1 MCYTIQLLHQGETM
15 KLVPIRDRIVIK
27 LLEAETKTA
36 SGIVIPDAATE
47 KPSQGDVLAVGTG
60 RIAED
65 GTIVPMVIKS
75 GDRVL
80 FGQHAG
86 QTVKVDNEEF
96 RILREEDVMAIVK
109 QGE

>member
-1 MCYTIQLLHQGETM
+1 MLNQQGETM
-15 KLVPIRDRIVIK
+15 KLQPIRDRIVIK

-36 SGIVIPDAATE
+36 SGIFIPDAATE
-47 KPSQGDVLAVGTG
+47 KPTQGEVLAVGTG
-60 RIAED
+60 KLAED
-65 GTIVPMVIKS
+65 GTVVPMVVKA

-86 QTVKVDNEEF
+86 QTVKVDNEEY

>member
-1 MCYTIQLLHQGETM
+1 M
-15 KLVPIRDRIVIK
+15 KLQPIRDRIVIK
-27 LLEAETKTA
+27 MVEAETTTA
-36 SGIVIPDAATE
+36 SGLVIPDSATE

-60 RIAED
+60 KIAED
-65 GTIVPMVIKS
+65 GTIVPMVIQA

-86 QTVKVDNEEF
+86 QTVKIEKEEF
-96 RILREEDVMAIVK
+96 RILREEDVMAVIK